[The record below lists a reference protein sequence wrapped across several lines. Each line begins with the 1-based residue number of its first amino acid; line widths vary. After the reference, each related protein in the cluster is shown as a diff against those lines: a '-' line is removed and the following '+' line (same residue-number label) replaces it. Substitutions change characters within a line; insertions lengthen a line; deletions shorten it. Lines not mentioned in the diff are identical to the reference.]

1 MTPNVSVIMP
11 VYNGENVIV
20 DAVQSVLNQTY
31 SDFELIIVDD
41 CSIDNTAGKV
51 RELAQQDSRIIIMQ
65 NITNLGAAASRN
77 RGCNCA
83 RGKYLAFLD
92 SDDLWVADKLDEQ
105 VSYMESNESDF
116 SYSSFGFMDSK
127 GKYLG
132 KDYLVPKSIKYEGLL
147 CKNVILCSSVMIK
160 TTAFQDHKFDNRF
173 FHEDLRLWLELLRE
187 GKQAGG
193 LEEVLVLYR
202 SGGRSSNRLRSAKNR
217 WLIYRKA
224 ERLPFLKSLRY
235 FVCYAYNATK
245 KYYFAIS

>member
-1 MTPNVSVIMP
+1 MTPSVSVIMP
-11 VYNGENVIV
+11 VYNGENVIT
-20 DAVQSVLNQTY
+20 DAVQSVINQTY

-41 CSIDNTAGKV
+41 CSIDNTAVKV
-51 RELAQQDSRIIIMQ
+51 LELAQQDSRIIVIQ
-65 NITNLGAAASRN
+65 NITNLGAAESRN
-77 RGCNCA
+77 KGCNCA
-83 RGKYLAFLD
+83 QGKYLAFLD
-92 SDDLWVADKLDEQ
+92 GDDLWMADKIDKQ
-105 VSYMESNESDF
+105 VAYLERNECDF
-116 SYSSFGFMDSK
+116 SYTAFGFMDST

-132 KDYLVPKSIKYEGLL
+132 KDYLVPKSIKYEELL
-147 CKNVILCSSVMIK
+147 CKNVILCSSVMMK

-202 SGGRSSNRLRSAKNR
+202 SGGRSSNRLRSAQNR

-224 ERLPFLKSLRY
+224 ERLSFLKSFRC
-235 FVCYAYNATK
+235 FVCYAYNAIK